1 MLYSYTHMT
10 PVGVKGLGRVCTL
23 LFVVFVLLMYAHTT
37 NLCAIADL
45 KFRIK
50 HKNKLNSS

>member
-10 PVGVKGLGRVCTL
+10 PVGVKGLRQSLHVA
-23 LFVVFVLLMYAHTT
+23 FVVFVLLMYAHTT

-45 KFRIK
+45 TFRIK
-50 HKNKLNSS
+50 HRNKLNSS